1 MIKKRIILLGYV
13 AAIIVIVMNKDP
25 ILRWLDDE
33 SANNL
38 LLLFGA
44 AVLLALIPIVPY
56 GVVAGIMGAKYG
68 PFWGGFLNVIS
79 STLAAALLFL
89 SVRTV
94 FQEQGRRLLSKYKR
108 MDRFTELME
117 RNAFLAVLTVRL
129 IPFVPAAA
137 VNIYTAISRMRFGH
151 FFTATLLGKIP
162 VMFVFAV
169 IGDQLLS
176 DLRDVLWTSLI
187 YVLFLSVVF
196 LIYWFFRRRS
206 DNKSKSAIQG

>member
-1 MIKKRIILLGYV
+1 
-13 AAIIVIVMNKDP
+13 MNKGP
-25 ILRWLDDE
+25 ILRWLDAE
-33 SANNL
+33 SANHL

-117 RNAFLAVLTVRL
+117 RNAFLAVLTARL

-137 VNIYTAISRMRFGH
+137 VNVYTAISRMRFGP
-151 FFTATLLGKIP
+151 FFAATLLGKIP

-206 DNKSKSAIQG
+206 NNKSKSAIQG

>member
-1 MIKKRIILLGYV
+1 MIKKWITLLGYV
-13 AAIIVIVMNKDP
+13 AAIIVIVMNKGP
-25 ILRWLDDE
+25 ILRWLDAE
-33 SANNL
+33 SANHL

-117 RNAFLAVLTVRL
+117 RNAFLAVLTARL

-137 VNIYTAISRMRFGH
+137 VNVYTAISRMRFGP
-151 FFTATLLGKIP
+151 FFAATLLGKIP

-206 DNKSKSAIQG
+206 NNKSKSAIQG

>member
-1 MIKKRIILLGYV
+1 MIKKWITLLGYV

-137 VNIYTAISRMRFGH
+137 VNI
-151 FFTATLLGKIP
+151 
-162 VMFVFAV
+162 
-169 IGDQLLS
+169 
-176 DLRDVLWTSLI
+176 
-187 YVLFLSVVF
+187 
-196 LIYWFFRRRS
+196 
-206 DNKSKSAIQG
+206 